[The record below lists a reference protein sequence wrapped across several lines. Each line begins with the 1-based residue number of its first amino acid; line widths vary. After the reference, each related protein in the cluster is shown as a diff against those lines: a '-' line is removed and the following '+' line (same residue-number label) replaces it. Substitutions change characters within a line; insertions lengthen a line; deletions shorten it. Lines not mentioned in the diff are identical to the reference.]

1 MKLALAILFEIF
13 ATTMLVLSEGF
24 TRILPSILS
33 IIGYGLCYYILT
45 YVFRR
50 MHLGVAYAIWS
61 GVGIVAVNIIGV
73 LNFGYSISGGH
84 LLGMWLIVAELLLLI
99 FPQNIKRWKTHDSN
113 NTHEYNMVIYCHSY

>member
-1 MKLALAILFEIF
+1 MTLRKTYMKLALAILFEIF
-13 ATTMLVLSEGF
+13 VTTMLVLSEGF

-84 LLGMWLIVAELLLLI
+84 LLGMWLIVAGVI
-99 FPQNIKRWKTHDSN
+99 VINFSAKYKTME
-113 NTHEYNMVIYCHSY
+113 NT

>member
-1 MKLALAILFEIF
+1 MTLRKTYMKLALAILFEIF

-50 MHLGVAYAIWS
+50 MHLGVAYAIWCGYRRS
-61 GVGIVAVNIIGV
+61 KYNWRVKFRLFNKWRPLTGHVVNRRR
-73 LNFGYSISGGH
+73 S
-84 LLGMWLIVAELLLLI
+84 
-99 FPQNIKRWKTHDSN
+99 
-113 NTHEYNMVIYCHSY
+113 YCY

>member
-1 MKLALAILFEIF
+1 MTLRKTYMKLALAILFEIF

-24 TRILPSILS
+24 TRILPSVLA

-61 GVGIVAVNIIGV
+61 GVGIVAVNIIGM
-73 LNFGYSISGGH
+73 LNFGHSISGSH
-84 LLGMWLIVAELLLLI
+84 LLGMWLIVAGVI
-99 FPQNIKRWKTHDSN
+99 VINFSAKYKTME
-113 NTHEYNMVIYCHSY
+113 NT